1 MITKNTKTYTIYTT
15 IGCKGCKQHVGQHVA
30 GMSICYPKSDM
41 EYWNMMAWTL
51 FFQKSSSNIMTIVQ
65 CLTTSLRNR
74 GTAVFRCTTKHW
86 TKNSLAWTMESLAPC
101 CRGYLP
107 PPENQ
112 DIPTES
118 WWDWKMIH
126 FPLRWPR
133 SRGHS
138 TIFEGCTPKTN
149 MDTQNDALER
159 VNSLLHKAI
168 FGVFVKFLG
177 CRQCRPS
184 KFLSCLK

>member
-1 MITKNTKTYTIYTT
+1 MLGNMLQGCQFATQKVTWNIGTWWHGHFFSKIIIRYHDHRPMFDHFPTKPRNSSVSL
-15 IGCKGCKQHVGQHVA
+15 HN
-30 GMSICYPKSDM
+30 
-41 EYWNMMAWTL
+41 ETL
-51 FFQKSSSNIMTIVQ
+51 NKKLISLNNGIFGSTLSWI
-65 CLTTSLRNR
+65 LT
-74 GTAVFRCTTKHW
+74 
-86 TKNSLAWTMESLAPC
+86 
-101 CRGYLP
+101 

-168 FGVFVKFLG
+168 CGVFVKFLG